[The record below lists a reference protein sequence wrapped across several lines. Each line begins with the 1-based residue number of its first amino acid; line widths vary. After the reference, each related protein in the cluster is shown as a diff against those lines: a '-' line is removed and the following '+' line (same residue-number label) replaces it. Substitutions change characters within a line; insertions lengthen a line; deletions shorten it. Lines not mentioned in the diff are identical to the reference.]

1 MMSGFSLGNAV
12 NSAADWACSAPV
24 ICGIVGN
31 PVYTALLITA
41 LAAVVVMA
49 LYTSAV
55 QRGGVKRAARA
66 VIYVFLLVT
75 AVTFVHHYAMRREM
89 RSSEQ
94 QRGVREVFSG
104 IRENRSLGAG
114 NAFPVLP
121 EQGVVYGA
129 GDVESARPAWPARAA
144 GVAPAS
150 ASAMATDSWISD
162 VVVPARMAAPV

>member
-114 NAFPVLP
+114 GAFPVLP

-129 GDVESARPAWPARAA
+129 GNVESARPAWPA
-144 GVAPAS
+144 GVAP